1 MDNIDRFSIQAL
13 DNIVN
18 IPTLTEENFNDY
30 FQDRFITYLSDSSE
44 VELIPGGRE
53 KLVTFQNRGEYVK
66 LVEKTRLKESL
77 LQAEAIR

>member
-1 MDNIDRFSIQAL
+1 M
-13 DNIVN
+13 N